1 MTATLR
7 YQSPSSAQDTCSS
20 FKSIR
25 LIGVIAACRSF
36 DMRLAAILGPACF
49 LGGAAGVHINSMITE
64 HNFARAN
71 AGIIFWSD
79 ILIPLIGF
87 VFL

>member
-1 MTATLR
+1 
-7 YQSPSSAQDTCSS
+7 
-20 FKSIR
+20 

-36 DMRLAAILGPACF
+36 DMRLAAILGSACV
-49 LGGAAGVHINSMITE
+49 LGAPAGVHINSMITE
-64 HNFARAN
+64 HNFARGN
-71 AGIIFWSD
+71 AGIIFWGD

>member
-1 MTATLR
+1 
-7 YQSPSSAQDTCSS
+7 
-20 FKSIR
+20 
-25 LIGVIAACRSF
+25 
-36 DMRLAAILGPACF
+36 MRLAAILGPACF
-49 LGGAAGVHINSMITE
+49 LGGAAGVHTNSTITE

>member
-1 MTATLR
+1 
-7 YQSPSSAQDTCSS
+7 
-20 FKSIR
+20 

-36 DMRLAAILGPACF
+36 DKRLAAILGP
-49 LGGAAGVHINSMITE
+49 LEGAAGVHINSMITE
-64 HNFARAN
+64 HNFARGN
-71 AGIIFWSD
+71 AGIIFWGD